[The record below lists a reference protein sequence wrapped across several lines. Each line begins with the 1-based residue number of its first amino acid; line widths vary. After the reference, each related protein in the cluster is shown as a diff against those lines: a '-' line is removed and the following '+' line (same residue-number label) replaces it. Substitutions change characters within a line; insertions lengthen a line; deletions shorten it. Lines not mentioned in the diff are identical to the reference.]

1 MDTKTKKENS
11 PPPDR
16 KLSLFSLTW
25 PIFVGTILFMLLGF
39 VDVLVLSRYDDLAAS
54 GVSTANQAT
63 VVLTIVFTVFSSAGG
78 IIISQYLG
86 AGKKDDASRAAA
98 VSLAAHLTAGI
109 IVSIALI
116 FFSNALLAFIGA
128 KGQVFA
134 YAQKYLSIVGGFIFI
149 QAAED
154 AMTGIMRSHGI
165 TKQPMI
171 IAFFANLLNTTLD
184 IILVPSMGVE
194 GVAIAT
200 VICRSLEAVVLAVL
214 LFTKI
219 EKISIF
225 RFLIPFPFKEIKL
238 FFKLGIPSALET
250 FLYNMSQLVITSIV
264 LIYLTEPE
272 LIAKTYIQNISLLFY
287 VFALSVGQA
296 SQIIIGHLVGAGKYE
311 EARKKGLYAYRIA
324 LIVTL
329 VMSVTGIILRVPIM
343 SMFTSNQKVIDL
355 TALIMIINLFLEFGR
370 TTNLVIIS
378 CLRGAGDVFFPTAC
392 AIFSNWVLSVGGAYL
407 LAVVLG
413 MGIYGLW
420 IAIALDECFR
430 GVLMIFRWHG
440 SRWQKSIIKKT

>member
-1 MDTKTKKENS
+1 MNTKTKKENS
-11 PPPDR
+11 TPPDR

-86 AGKKDDASRAAA
+86 AGKKENASRAAA

-116 FFSNALLAFIGA
+116 FFSDALLGFIGA

-219 EKISIF
+219 EK
-225 RFLIPFPFKEIKL
+225 
-238 FFKLGIPSALET
+238 
-250 FLYNMSQLVITSIV
+250 Q
-264 LIYLTEPE
+264 
-272 LIAKTYIQNISLLFY
+272 
-287 VFALSVGQA
+287 
-296 SQIIIGHLVGAGKYE
+296 H
-311 EARKKGLYAYRIA
+311 
-324 LIVTL
+324 
-329 VMSVTGIILRVPIM
+329 
-343 SMFTSNQKVIDL
+343 NQFQMV
-355 TALIMIINLFLEFGR
+355 
-370 TTNLVIIS
+370 
-378 CLRGAGDVFFPTAC
+378 
-392 AIFSNWVLSVGGAYL
+392 
-407 LAVVLG
+407 
-413 MGIYGLW
+413 
-420 IAIALDECFR
+420 
-430 GVLMIFRWHG
+430 
-440 SRWQKSIIKKT
+440 

>member
-1 MDTKTKKENS
+1 MNTQNKKES
-11 PPPDR
+11 IPPPEP

-25 PIFVGTILFMLLGF
+25 PIFIGTILFMLLGF
-39 VDVLVLSRYDDLAAS
+39 IDVLVLSRYDDLAAS

-63 VVLTIVFTVFSSAGG
+63 VVLTIIFTVFSSAGG
-78 IIISQYLG
+78 IIIAQYLG
-86 AGKKDDASRAAA
+86 AGKKEDASRAAA
-98 VSLAAHLTAGI
+98 ISLAAHLTAGI
-109 IVSIALI
+109 IVSILLI
-116 FFSNALLAFIGA
+116 FFSDALLKLIGA
-128 KGQVFA
+128 KGQVFE
-134 YAQKYLSIVGGFIFI
+134 YAHKYLSIVGGFIFI

-154 AMTGIMRSHGI
+154 AMTGIMRSHGM

-171 IAFFANLLNTTLD
+171 IAFFANLMNTVLD
-184 IILVPSMGVE
+184 IILVPGMGVE

-200 VICRSLEAVVLAVL
+200 VICRSAEAAVLAVL

-219 EKISIF
+219 EKLSIF
-225 RFLIPFPFKEIKL
+225 RLLIPFPFKELKL
-238 FFKLGIPSALET
+238 FFKLGIPSGLET
-250 FLYNMSQLVITSIV
+250 SLYNISQLVITSIV

-272 LIAKTYIQNISLLFY
+272 LIAKTYIQNISLIFY
-287 VFALSVGQA
+287 VFSLSVGQA
-296 SQIIIGHLVGAGKYE
+296 SQIIIGHLVGAGKFE
-311 EARKKGLYAYRIA
+311 DARKQGLHSYRIA
-324 LIVTL
+324 LVVTL
-329 VMSVTGIILRVPIM
+329 IVSVIGIILRVPIM

-430 GVLMIFRWHG
+430 GILMIFRWH
-440 SRWQKSIIKKT
+440 SKHWQKSIIKNA